1 MFLNELHAQL
11 AVLFGGRAAEMLTCD
26 DVSTGAVDDIKRA
39 TELANRAVTT
49 YGLGAKVGAVNVG
62 VLS

>member
-1 MFLNELHAQL
+1 M
-11 AVLFGGRAAEMLTCD
+11 LFGGRAAEMLTCD

-49 YGLGAKVGAVNVG
+49 YGLGSRVGVVNVG